1 MSNRPALARILPFAL
16 FMAFIGLEELLRL
29 GQTHGIAI
37 PENLLLILY
46 PIKVVCVAVVLWYF
60 RRDYSEINWRDL
72 GNYRLTFGSIV
83 LGVTIFVLWI
93 NMDWS
98 WAAFGVPKGYN
109 PSVLPSETA
118 NIILIVCRMIGAVM
132 LVPVMEELFWRS
144 FLFRYL
150 ISSPFIRVSI
160 GKSNPLAF
168 WGTTLLFGLE
178 HTYFVAGM
186 MAGALFNLLFIRS
199 RSLVQCILCHAVA
212 NLSLGLYVLSF
223 SQWRFW

>member
-1 MSNRPALARILPFAL
+1 MSKRPALARILPFAL
-16 FMAFIGLEELLRL
+16 FMAFIGFEELLRYS
-29 GQTHGIAI
+29 QTYGWAI
-37 PENLLLILY
+37 PETVFLGLY
-46 PIKVVCVAVVLWYF
+46 PIKVVCVAAVLWFF
-60 RRDYSEINWRDL
+60 RRDYSEINLRDL

-98 WAAFGVPKGYN
+98 WATFGDPKGYN
-109 PSVLPSETA
+109 PSTLSSSAA
-118 NIILIVCRMIGAVM
+118 NALLLTSRMIGAVM

-144 FLFRYL
+144 FLYRYL
-150 ISSPFIRVSI
+150 VNSPFNQVSI
-160 GKSNPLAF
+160 GKSTPLAF

-212 NLSLGLYVLSF
+212 NLALGLYVLS
-223 SQWRFW
+223 SGQWRFW